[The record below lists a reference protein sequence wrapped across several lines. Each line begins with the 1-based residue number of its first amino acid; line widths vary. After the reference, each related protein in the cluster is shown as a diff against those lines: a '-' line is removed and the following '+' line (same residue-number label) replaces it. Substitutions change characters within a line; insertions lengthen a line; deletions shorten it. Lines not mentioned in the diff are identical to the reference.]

1 MDPPKQ
7 QQQSTN
13 SPPLLQPSSPQE
25 SSSEIQDSEFHT
37 WFQEIFPGRQLPAS
51 FQPEQTSVPRKDS
64 SLPHPHLQSLPRS
77 NPLPWHDSPERLLL
91 RELYPHLDSQ
101 CTTGSASDSRQR
113 NRVLAT
119 RPPRPPR
126 PRRES
131 QEENVLAPRPPRPRR
146 EEDNVL
152 APPPRQPLAQAEEEP
167 VRSSPPA
174 SKCSTQCWF
183 MFAVIF
189 FVGFII
195 CALVLVYLVIIYTLH

>member
-7 QQQSTN
+7 Q
-13 SPPLLQPSSPQE
+13 PSPQE
-25 SSSEIQDSEFHT
+25 SSSEIQDSEFLA
-37 WFQEIFPGRQLPAS
+37 WFQEIFPGRQLPPS
-51 FQPEQTSVPRKDS
+51 FQPEQTIVPRKD

-101 CTTGSASDSRQR
+101 CTTGSD
-113 NRVLAT
+113 RVLT
-119 RPPRPPR
+119 PRPPRPPH
-126 PRRES
+126 PRREEENVIAPPHRPPRPSLQKENVRARLLEIES
-131 QEENVLAPRPPRPRR
+131 QEE
-146 EEDNVL
+146 NVL
-152 APPPRQPLAQAEEEP
+152 APPPRQPLVQAEEEP
-167 VRSSPPA
+167 VRSPPPA

-189 FVGFII
+189 CVGFII